1 MYFNAGQLWA
11 CLCGVRDARWPC
23 VYGRSL
29 MRLFNLFLR
38 RAGVRPTAMPV
49 RKPLSRLTIMCPR
62 ADLAQLRK
70 QIYADFGAAGL
81 SVAGMQID
89 HGKHADLATA
99 CVTVNCPPEL
109 RSVLMDRARHLRSN
123 PSVRGLQWGDHR
135 HIALN

>member
-1 MYFNAGQLWA
+1 
-11 CLCGVRDARWPC
+11 
-23 VYGRSL
+23 

-62 ADLAQLRK
+62 GDLAQLRK
-70 QIYADFGAAGL
+70 QIYTDFGAAGL
-81 SVAGMQID
+81 TVAGMQVD
-89 HGKHADLATA
+89 HGKHPGMATA

-109 RSVLMDRARHLRSN
+109 RNVLMDRARQLRAN

>member
-1 MYFNAGQLWA
+1 
-11 CLCGVRDARWPC
+11 
-23 VYGRSL
+23 

-38 RAGVRPTAMPV
+38 RAGVRPSAVAV

-62 ADLAQLRK
+62 SDLAAVRK
-70 QIYADFGAAGL
+70 QIYTDFGAAGL
-81 SVAGMQID
+81 TVAGMEVD
-89 HGKHADLATA
+89 HGNQSDLATA

-109 RSVLMDRARHLRSN
+109 RSVLMDRARSLRAN

>member
-1 MYFNAGQLWA
+1 
-11 CLCGVRDARWPC
+11 
-23 VYGRSL
+23 

-38 RAGVRPTAMPV
+38 RAGVRQATAPV
-49 RKPLSRLTIMCPR
+49 RKPLSRLTIQCPR

-70 QIYADFGAAGL
+70 QIYTDFGAAGL
-81 SVAGMQID
+81 TVAGMQID
-89 HGKHADLATA
+89 HGKHSDMATA

-109 RSVLMDRARHLRSN
+109 RNVLMDRARHLRSN